1 MKIMQSLKLQID
13 EIPEPQVFSQLNSS
27 YKILHNNPLWR
38 KHLTEFVQNLYSS
51 IFRKA
56 PHYKCIPFIQKQ
68 HSLSTIEAEG
78 TAQCND
84 S

>member
-1 MKIMQSLKLQID
+1 MKQSLKLQSD
-13 EIPEPQVFSQLNSS
+13 EMPKPEIFSQIYSS

-56 PHYKCIPFIQKQ
+56 PYSKCIPFIQKQ
-68 HSLSTIEAEG
+68 PSFSTIEAEG